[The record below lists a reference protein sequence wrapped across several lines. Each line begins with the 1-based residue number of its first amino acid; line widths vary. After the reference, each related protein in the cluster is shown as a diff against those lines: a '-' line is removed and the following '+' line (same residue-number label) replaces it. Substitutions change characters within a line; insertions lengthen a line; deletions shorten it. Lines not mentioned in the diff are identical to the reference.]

1 VSRGSG
7 SGGGAGGG
15 GNSSNIGNNSLLHS
29 PICILQ
35 PPQSRDADP
44 YVVVSL
50 GGHAAAIA
58 SALEDPSSMGKSSG
72 SASKADIIA
81 ASRPGYEHF
90 STF

>member
-15 GNSSNIGNNSLLHS
+15 GNSSNIGNSLLHS
-29 PICILQ
+29 PILE